1 MADSSFDIVSEVDHM
16 EVDNAF
22 NQADRE
28 IATRFDFKNTDSK
41 IEKSGEKILIEAQSE
56 EKAKAVLEVFKEQKT
71 LTLAQLS
78 SEFEL
83 HATQISEWKK
93 QVISAMPGLF
103 TEKKALISEDERE
116 ELTAALYQQIGQLK
130 VELDFLKKRLRK
142 NP

>member
-1 MADSSFDIVSEVDHM
+1 MMGVLRQNGVARAV
-16 EVDNAF
+16 
-22 NQADRE
+22 
-28 IATRFDFKNTDSK
+28 
-41 IEKSGEKILIEAQSE
+41 
-56 EKAKAVLEVFKEQKT
+56 VLEVFKEQK
-71 LTLAQLS
+71 TLAQLS

>member
-1 MADSSFDIVSEVDHM
+1 
-16 EVDNAF
+16 
-22 NQADRE
+22 
-28 IATRFDFKNTDSK
+28 
-41 IEKSGEKILIEAQSE
+41 
-56 EKAKAVLEVFKEQKT
+56 
-71 LTLAQLS
+71 LS

>member
-1 MADSSFDIVSEVDHM
+1 MMGVLRQNGAARAV
-16 EVDNAF
+16 
-22 NQADRE
+22 
-28 IATRFDFKNTDSK
+28 
-41 IEKSGEKILIEAQSE
+41 
-56 EKAKAVLEVFKEQKT
+56 VLEVFKEQK
-71 LTLAQLS
+71 TLAQLS

-83 HATQISEWKK
+83 HATQISEWEK
-93 QVISAMPGLF
+93 QVISAMPSLF

>member
-1 MADSSFDIVSEVDHM
+1 MMGVLRQNGAARAV
-16 EVDNAF
+16 
-22 NQADRE
+22 
-28 IATRFDFKNTDSK
+28 
-41 IEKSGEKILIEAQSE
+41 
-56 EKAKAVLEVFKEQKT
+56 VLEVFKEQKT

>member
-1 MADSSFDIVSEVDHM
+1 MMGVLRQNGAARAV
-16 EVDNAF
+16 
-22 NQADRE
+22 
-28 IATRFDFKNTDSK
+28 
-41 IEKSGEKILIEAQSE
+41 
-56 EKAKAVLEVFKEQKT
+56 VLEVFKEQK
-71 LTLAQLS
+71 TLAQLS

>member
-1 MADSSFDIVSEVDHM
+1 
-16 EVDNAF
+16 
-22 NQADRE
+22 
-28 IATRFDFKNTDSK
+28 
-41 IEKSGEKILIEAQSE
+41 
-56 EKAKAVLEVFKEQKT
+56 
-71 LTLAQLS
+71 LS

-93 QVISAMPGLF
+93 QVISAMPSLF

>member
-1 MADSSFDIVSEVDHM
+1 MMGVLRQNGAAWAV
-16 EVDNAF
+16 
-22 NQADRE
+22 
-28 IATRFDFKNTDSK
+28 
-41 IEKSGEKILIEAQSE
+41 
-56 EKAKAVLEVFKEQKT
+56 VLEVFKEQK
-71 LTLAQLS
+71 TLAQLS

>member
-1 MADSSFDIVSEVDHM
+1 MGVLRQNGAARAV
-16 EVDNAF
+16 
-22 NQADRE
+22 
-28 IATRFDFKNTDSK
+28 
-41 IEKSGEKILIEAQSE
+41 
-56 EKAKAVLEVFKEQKT
+56 VLEVFKEQK
-71 LTLAQLS
+71 TLAQLS

-83 HATQISEWKK
+83 HATQISEWEK
-93 QVISAMPGLF
+93 QVISAMPSLF

>member
-1 MADSSFDIVSEVDHM
+1 MMGVLRQNGAARAV
-16 EVDNAF
+16 
-22 NQADRE
+22 
-28 IATRFDFKNTDSK
+28 
-41 IEKSGEKILIEAQSE
+41 
-56 EKAKAVLEVFKEQKT
+56 VLEVFKEQKT

-83 HATQISEWKK
+83 HATQISEWEK
-93 QVISAMPGLF
+93 QVISAMPSLF

>member
-1 MADSSFDIVSEVDHM
+1 MMGVLRQNGAAWAV
-16 EVDNAF
+16 
-22 NQADRE
+22 
-28 IATRFDFKNTDSK
+28 
-41 IEKSGEKILIEAQSE
+41 
-56 EKAKAVLEVFKEQKT
+56 VLEVFKEQKT

-93 QVISAMPGLF
+93 QVISAMPSLF
-103 TEKKALISEDERE
+103 TEKKTIISEEEKE
-116 ELTAALYQQIGQLK
+116 ELTAPLYQQIGQLK